1 MKKLLSLVL
10 CALMAVAML
19 TPAMAAEEN
28 LIHYDFEAFAEGA
41 FTKTAD
47 GVTTANKKSGEIA
60 VVKFGDSKVLK
71 FKHIGSSKD
80 TDPYVNFLE
89 NAKPG
94 NVTKYNGGQQL
105 VIEYDL
111 YFEEACEKM
120 IWSLCL
126 SQEYPDPNGAVSW
139 CYTALVKGAD
149 LGLYASEKAET
160 PIMKLQLK
168 KWYKVAVALDTAKDV
183 YTVYLDKKP
192 VIVEAPYTSD
202 AGAQYT
208 TKLRVHYK
216 GFAEGDAVTYVDN
229 LKIYNAAQPR
239 EVIKET
245 PKAPQTFDAAV
256 VLAVVSVVSAS
267 GVIVSKKR
275 K

>member
-1 MKKLLSLVL
+1 MKKLFALLL
-10 CALMAVAML
+10 CALMAVSML
-19 TPAMAAEEN
+19 APAMAAEEN
-28 LIHYDFEAFAEGA
+28 LINYDFEDFAEGA

-47 GVTTANKKSGEIA
+47 GVTTGNKKSGEIA

-71 FKHIGSSKD
+71 FKHIGSDKN
-80 TDPYVNFLE
+80 TDPYANFLE

-105 VIEYDL
+105 VMEYDI
-111 YFEEACEKM
+111 YFEEASAAMGWK
-120 IWSLCL
+120 LCL

-139 CYTALVKGAD
+139 CETGFIRGAD
-149 LGLYASEKAET
+149 LGLYASEAAEA
-160 PIMKLQLK
+160 PIMNLTLK
-168 KWYKVAVALDTAKDV
+168 KWHKIAVAIDTAKDV
-183 YTVYLDKKP
+183 YSIYVDKKP
-192 VIVEAPYTSD
+192 VVVDAPYLSD

-208 TKLRVHYK
+208 TKLRLSYVSH
-216 GFAEGDAVTYVDN
+216 AEGDSVLYVDN

-245 PKAPQTFDAAV
+245 PKAPQTADIAV
-256 VLAVVSVVSAS
+256 VLAAVSAVAAS
-267 GVIVSKKR
+267 GAIISKKR